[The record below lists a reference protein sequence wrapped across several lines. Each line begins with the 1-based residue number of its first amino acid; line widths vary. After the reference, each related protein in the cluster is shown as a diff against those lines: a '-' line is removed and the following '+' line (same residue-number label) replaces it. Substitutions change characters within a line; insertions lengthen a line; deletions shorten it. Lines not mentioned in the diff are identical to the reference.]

1 MWWRGVWVTAR
12 RGAEEHNGG
21 RVANVYL
28 PPLHLQLQ
36 LCPPHILTRHHQH
49 HQHPWRYPWLIKA
62 IWNFLFHYSQHIG
75 PQHLFESGNLFQG
88 SKCSQRLYLIICIE
102 WYIIVHYID
111 NKNQSCGGTKC
122 LVMSSNEG
130 LEVRS
135 HLFLSGLLAAINTSH
150 FSLHCHVFTAL
161 TNTPG
166 PLDTCQRSQN
176 ISIECNNNL
185 FDTVNFIWTVR
196 HTMYEFYNNI
206 EMLVATF
213 SSRR

>member
-1 MWWRGVWVTAR
+1 MKIVQSGGECGDGECGDGECEWQPGEERRNIMVAEWPMFTYLHFTSSSSCVRHTSSHATTTNTLDVTPK
-12 RGAEEHNGG
+12 
-21 RVANVYL
+21 L
-28 PPLHLQLQ
+28 SKPFD
-36 LCPPHILTRHHQH
+36 
-49 HQHPWRYPWLIKA
+49 
-62 IWNFLFHYSQHIG
+62 FLFHYSQHIG

-88 SKCSQRLYLIICIE
+88 SKCSQRLYLIIFIE
-102 WYIIVHYID
+102 WYIIVHYFD

-176 ISIECNNNL
+176 IQY
-185 FDTVNFIWTVR
+185 W
-196 HTMYEFYNNI
+196 MQ
-206 EMLVATF
+206 
-213 SSRR
+213 